1 MIQKKE
7 EEENNTGYMVLQFNI
22 WRICVIFSLSSHLK
36 ILSAIRERERYGQ
49 YTSQQKDEE
58 DTHT

>member
-1 MIQKKE
+1 MTQKKE